1 MTKTMIKEH
10 VINYKNQSIHI
21 LIRKN
26 KLSRNYK
33 LTFDKKNI
41 QGLVSIPKHISFK
54 NGLDF
59 AQENIEWLSNEVN
72 KLYPLILI
80 ENGSSLSIRGRK
92 TKIIFEKDKNH
103 KIIISENKIAI
114 KSDRG
119 NYKKILQQWLRDQI
133 LSDSRY
139 YIKLISKQINLNI
152 NEIKLSNS
160 FNYWGSC
167 NTKGII
173 HLNWRLIFAPTSVL
187 KYIIVHEV
195 CHLKE
200 FNHTKKFWEL
210 VKKMCPDYKDQIKWL
225 KKNDSY
231 LYRIRFD

>member
-10 VINYKNQSIHI
+10 IINYKNLNIHV

-33 LTFDKKNI
+33 LTFDKKKI

-54 NGLDF
+54 NGLEF
-59 AQENIEWLSNEVN
+59 AQENIEWLSHEVN

-80 ENGSSLSIRGRK
+80 ENGSSLSIRGK
-92 TKIIFEKDKNH
+92 KAKLIFEKDKNH

-133 LSDSRY
+133 LCDSRY
-139 YIKLISKQINLNI
+139 FIKLISKQINLNI

>member
-54 NGLDF
+54 NGFDF

-80 ENGSSLSIRGRK
+80 ENGSSLSIRGKK
-92 TKIIFEKDKNH
+92 TKLFFEKDKNC
-103 KIIISENKIAI
+103 KIIMSENKIVI
-114 KSDRG
+114 KSNRD
-119 NYKKILQQWLRDQI
+119 NYKKGIL
-133 LSDSRY
+133 
-139 YIKLISKQINLNI
+139 
-152 NEIKLSNS
+152 
-160 FNYWGSC
+160 
-167 NTKGII
+167 
-173 HLNWRLIFAPTSVL
+173 
-187 KYIIVHEV
+187 
-195 CHLKE
+195 
-200 FNHTKKFWEL
+200 
-210 VKKMCPDYKDQIKWL
+210 
-225 KKNDSY
+225 
-231 LYRIRFD
+231 FDF

>member
-1 MTKTMIKEH
+1 MC
-10 VINYKNQSIHI
+10 
-21 LIRKN
+21 IR
-26 KLSRNYK
+26 
-33 LTFDKKNI
+33 
-41 QGLVSIPKHISFK
+41 
-54 NGLDF
+54 
-59 AQENIEWLSNEVN
+59 
-72 KLYPLILI
+72 
-80 ENGSSLSIRGRK
+80 
-92 TKIIFEKDKNH
+92 
-103 KIIISENKIAI
+103 
-114 KSDRG
+114 DR
-119 NYKKILQQWLRDQI
+119 
-133 LSDSRY
+133 
-139 YIKLISKQINLNI
+139 NI

-200 FNHTKKFWEL
+200 FNHTEKFWEL
-210 VKKMCPDYKDQIKWL
+210 VKKMCPNYKDQIKWL

>member
-54 NGLDF
+54 NGFDF

-80 ENGSSLSIRGRK
+80 ENGSSLSIRGKK
-92 TKIIFEKDKNH
+92 TKLIFEKDENR

-114 KSDRG
+114 KSDRD

-133 LSDSRY
+133 LFDSRY
-139 YIKLISKQINLNI
+139 YIKLISKQ
-152 NEIKLSNS
+152 
-160 FNYWGSC
+160 
-167 NTKGII
+167 
-173 HLNWRLIFAPTSVL
+173 R
-187 KYIIVHEV
+187 
-195 CHLKE
+195 
-200 FNHTKKFWEL
+200 
-210 VKKMCPDYKDQIKWL
+210 
-225 KKNDSY
+225 
-231 LYRIRFD
+231 

>member
-1 MTKTMIKEH
+1 MASLRGKLKQLSTQKSEISKLRRKGENEYKKVKSLSKKYSSSLKSTQKRIETLEEELKLAKKIKADVVIKELEKAIEQ
-10 VINYKNQSIHI
+10 VEIKQRKAMTFFGKINNRDLKDNLSYKFQ
-21 LIRKN
+21 
-26 KLSRNYK
+26 
-33 LTFDKKNI
+33 
-41 QGLVSIPKHISFK
+41 
-54 NGLDF
+54 
-59 AQENIEWLSNEVN
+59 
-72 KLYPLILI
+72 
-80 ENGSSLSIRGRK
+80 
-92 TKIIFEKDKNH
+92 
-103 KIIISENKIAI
+103 
-114 KSDRG
+114 KSDRD

-200 FNHTKKFWEL
+200 FNHTVKFWEL
-210 VKKMCPDYKDQIKWL
+210 VKKMCPNYKDQIKWL

-231 LYRIRFD
+231 LHRIRFD

>member
-10 VINYKNQSIHI
+10 IINYKNLNIHV

-54 NGLDF
+54 NGFDF

-80 ENGSSLSIRGRK
+80 ENGSSLSIRGKK
-92 TKIIFEKDKNH
+92 TKLFFEKDKNR

-210 VKKMCPDYKDQIKWL
+210 VKKMCPNYKDQIKWL